1 MRGMI
6 KWQPFSTML
15 TKKDIIN
22 IEKNRQEII
31 KPTLEEDK
39 IIEINEILIKSIK
52 NCNYIKITYF
62 KLGILYNITGT
73 IKKINPIE
81 KYILINSTRIY
92 LKNILNI
99 IEL

>member
-73 IKKINPIE
+73 IKKINQIE

-92 LKNILNI
+92 LKNIINI

>member
-73 IKKINPIE
+73 IE

-92 LKNILNI
+92 LKNIINI